1 MERQDP
7 DLETTFA
14 KHVSDK
20 GLVQN
25 MLKKKKHFK
34 FKKKKIIQ

>member
-20 GLVQN
+20 GLV
-25 MLKKKKHFK
+25 MFKKKKKHFK

>member
-7 DLETTFA
+7 DLETVLA

-25 MLKKKKHFK
+25 MLKKNKKQ
-34 FKKKKIIQ
+34 KKTL

>member
-7 DLETTFA
+7 DLETVLA

-25 MLKKKKHFK
+25 MLKKKKK
-34 FKKKKIIQ
+34 NTLNSRKRK

>member
-20 GLVQN
+20 GLV
-25 MLKKKKHFK
+25 M
-34 FKKKKIIQ
+34 FKKKKKNTLNSRKRK